1 MAMAVAVIAAPTP
14 LLGHGFNPRIVF
26 QFRSP
31 HELLLYELI
40 HWPKRAMIII
50 VVL

>member
-1 MAMAVAVIAAPTP
+1 MVMAVAVVAAPTP
-14 LLGHGFNPRIVF
+14 LLGHGFNPHIVF

-31 HELLLYELI
+31 HDCMNLSI
-40 HWPKRAMIII
+40 GPQRAMIII